1 MQFCVHLKGKDIS
14 IKALRGQ
21 LTALAFTNKALG
33 IEETTGNFHIRKKL
47 GGGGP
52 RKQESIGMISI
63 PSCPQF

>member
-47 GGGGP
+47 GGG
-52 RKQESIGMISI
+52 S
-63 PSCPQF
+63 